1 MNWDTVEGTPL
12 ETTINAF
19 QDQSGITV
27 NVQPTPT
34 QDYETKM
41 RTLLASG
48 TTPDVM
54 RINDDF
60 VRGYS
65 LANQLLDLR
74 PYIEAS
80 GLDAAD
86 AFPHNGSLLGADRL
100 SSGVDVW
107 GDSHLMIMRMV
118 KYLGSNSKEE
128 MLP

>member
-12 ETTINAF
+12 ETAINAF

-27 NVQPTPT
+27 KAQPTPT

-48 TTPDVM
+48 TTLDVM

-60 VRGYS
+60 VDGYS

-86 AFPHNGSLLGADRL
+86 YNKHPFNFPVQPDGSPSAWTTGTKR
-100 SSGVDVW
+100 SVIV
-107 GDSHLMIMRMV
+107 
-118 KYLGSNSKEE
+118 Y
-128 MLP
+128 